1 MSAIIGILEKKPCQ
15 ILHKKHVWGNLIAI
29 IVKIENDQF
38 SLFQSHEGEID
49 ENWQCGNALMATAT
63 VFKSICYYGKMMHNR
78 ISGVTMALYHDLNF
92 MGHLNITW
100 CGVPFLMKFSTFW
113 WENRPFLYESHLIFR
128 PLTAP
133 AITIQQCTKPKA
145 YWCRKTTIKL
155 WGFQLICHLIYLLLS
170 FKSWNP

>member
-1 MSAIIGILEKKPCQ
+1 
-15 ILHKKHVWGNLIAI
+15 
-29 IVKIENDQF
+29 
-38 SLFQSHEGEID
+38 
-49 ENWQCGNALMATAT
+49 MATAT

-133 AITIQQCTKPKA
+133 AITTAVHKSLRPWLSWGLLMQKNNNKIVKFSAHFCGKLTKFSPIFFQSWQNQKS
-145 YWCRKTTIKL
+145 KTKSDFDI
-155 WGFQLICHLIYLLLS
+155 FNILLGV
-170 FKSWNP
+170 F

>member
-1 MSAIIGILEKKPCQ
+1 MLWWRQYLNPSATMGRWCTIKFPGWQWRFTFGKMPKSLS
-15 ILHKKHVWGNLIAI
+15 L
-29 IVKIENDQF
+29 DQTNTQRL
-38 SLFQSHEGEID
+38 SSSWIWW
-49 ENWQCGNALMATAT
+49 NRQCGNALMATAT

-133 AITIQQCTKPKA
+133 AITTAVHKSLRPIDAEKQQ
-145 YWCRKTTIKL
+145 
-155 WGFQLICHLIYLLLS
+155 
-170 FKSWNP
+170 